1 MLHEAEARLATH
13 GEERLLVDAKTTAAG
28 AGVAV
33 DVGGPSENRAMLL
46 GAVEIKVEET
56 DRGEDGGLI
65 EEKVR
70 EICVKF

>member
-1 MLHEAEARLATH
+1 
-13 GEERLLVDAKTTAAG
+13 VDQAIIG
-28 AGVAV
+28 
-33 DVGGPSENRAMLL
+33 LCFF

-56 DRGEDGGLI
+56 NRGEDGGLI